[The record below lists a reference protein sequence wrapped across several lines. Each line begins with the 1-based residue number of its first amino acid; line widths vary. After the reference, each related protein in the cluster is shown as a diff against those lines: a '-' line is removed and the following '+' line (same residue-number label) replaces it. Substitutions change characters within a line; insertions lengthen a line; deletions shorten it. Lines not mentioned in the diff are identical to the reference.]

1 MKYEILRVETGHPMM
16 DGTYI
21 RPVGELEQVIRIC
34 PLAFANSEKAFAFGV
49 RLATLMNEA
58 DL

>member
-1 MKYEILRVETGHPMM
+1 MKYEIIRVETGHPLM

-34 PLAFANSEKAFAFGV
+34 PLAFRDSEAAFNFGV
-49 RLATLMNEA
+49 RLAVLMNEN